1 MKLEVEEHGAEKY
14 NMLML
19 TKRQLLEKYDS
30 KKLQKHICPFKVV
43 NIEKKI

>member
-1 MKLEVEEHGAEKY
+1 MKLEVEEHGGEKY
-14 NMLML
+14 NML
-19 TKRQLLEKYDS
+19 TRRQLLEKYDG